1 MEKKAEYQ
9 LTTSVNEGMFEIIM
23 TGKVTAGSI
32 EKLHDEVTVVIKATG
47 IENLLVDVS
56 AVEGRFRIAE
66 TYLYVTGSLPDKPK
80 VNNAVVDIPD
90 NANFLSFYDDTAI
103 NDGLSVK
110 GFANIDAARD
120 WLKSRELAGN
130 RKSLTLVGFNPS

>member
-9 LTTSVNEGMFEIIM
+9 LTTSVNEGIFEIIM
-23 TGKVTAGSI
+23 TGKVTGSSI
-32 EKLHDEVTVVIKATG
+32 EALHHEVTAIIKANG

-66 TYLYVTGSLPDKPK
+66 TYLYVIRSFPDRPE

-90 NANFLSFYDDTAI
+90 NANFLSFYDVTAI
-103 NDGLSVK
+103 NAGLSIK
-110 GFANIDAARD
+110 GFASIDAARD
-120 WLKSRELAGN
+120 WLKGRELKGN
-130 RKSLTLVGFNPS
+130 RQSLTLVSFNP

>member
-9 LTTSVNEGMFEIIM
+9 LSTSVNEGMFKIIM

-32 EKLHDEVTVVIKATG
+32 EKLHTKVTAVIKANG

-66 TYLYVTGSLPDKPK
+66 TYLYVIRSFPDRPE
-80 VNNAVVDIPD
+80 VNNAVVDIPED
-90 NANFLSFYDDTAI
+90 AKFLSFYDDTAI
-103 NDGLSVK
+103 DAGLSVK
-110 GFANIDAARD
+110 GFTNIDAARD
-120 WLKSRELAGN
+120 WLKSRELTGN
-130 RKSLTLVGFNPS
+130 RQSLTLVSFNP

>member
-23 TGKVTAGSI
+23 TGKVSASSI
-32 EKLHDEVTVVIKATG
+32 EKLHNEVTAVIKANG

-56 AVEGRFRIAE
+56 AAEGRFRIAE
-66 TYLYVTGSLPDKPK
+66 TYLYVIRSFPDRPE

-110 GFANIDAARD
+110 GFTDIDAARD
-120 WLKSRELAGN
+120 WLKSKEIIGN
-130 RKSLTLVGFNPS
+130 RQSLTLLSFNP

>member
-9 LTTSVNEGMFEIIM
+9 LSTSVNEGMFKIIM
-23 TGKVTAGSI
+23 TGKVSGSSI
-32 EKLHDEVTVVIKATG
+32 ERLHHEVTAIIKANG

-66 TYLYVTGSLPDKPK
+66 TYLYVIRSFPDKPK

-103 NDGLSVK
+103 NAGLSVK
-110 GFANIDAARD
+110 GFTNIDAARD
-120 WLKSRELAGN
+120 WLKSRELTGS
-130 RKSLTLVGFNPS
+130 RQSLTLVSFNP

>member
-9 LTTSVNEGMFEIIM
+9 LTTSVNEGLFEIIM

-32 EKLHDEVTVVIKATG
+32 EKLHDEVAVVIKATG

-66 TYLYVTGSLPDKPK
+66 TYLYVMRSFPDKPE
-80 VNNAVVDIPD
+80 VDNAVVDIPD
-90 NANFLSFYDDTAI
+90 NAKYLSFYDDKATNA
-103 NDGLSVK
+103 GLSVK

-120 WLKSRELAGN
+120 WLKSRQRSGS
-130 RKSLTLVGFNPS
+130 RQSLTFVSLNP

>member
-66 TYLYVTGSLPDKPK
+66 TYLYVIRSFPDRPE
-80 VNNAVVDIPD
+80 VNNAVVEIPD

-103 NDGLSVK
+103 NAGLSVK
-110 GFANIDAARD
+110 GFINIDAARD
-120 WLKSRELAGN
+120 WLKNSELTGN
-130 RKSLTLVGFNPS
+130 RKSLTFVSLNP